1 LQESGK
7 ISPDA
12 IWIFRYPL
20 PELLLFPTSIPP
32 RASPVPEIVADPAI
46 FCPGKIFGYPATGR
60 TAMLL
65 HTRANRTLFRT
76 VIAERVK

>member
-20 PELLLFPTSIPP
+20 PELLLFPTPIPP
-32 RASPVPEIVADPAI
+32 RVSPVPEIVADPAI
-46 FCPGKIFGYPATGR
+46 FCRGRISGNGQDSDAAAYKGKQNAVPHR
-60 TAMLL
+60 D
-65 HTRANRTLFRT
+65 R
-76 VIAERVK
+76 